1 MKTTLL
7 TDLTVRDICEGF
19 VYLTNEGK
27 GLFGWAGKLVIQP
40 EYQRHFIYSDLHK
53 EEPVIDSVLN
63 DYPLGLLYF
72 VKVAEDKYEV
82 LDGQQRITSLGR
94 FVKGKFAI
102 KDENGME
109 QVFSGLDQSKQEK
122 ILNYPLTI
130 YICEGEEW
138 EIKKWFETINIAGEP
153 LREQELLNA
162 IYSGPFVTKAKE
174 VYSNSTNPQMQKWS
188 SYIKGDPKR
197 QEILRTALSWVAR
210 GEKNIDGYMS
220 QHRQDTTITELQ
232 SYFDTVIDWAK
243 GVFGSPYSEM
253 RGLPWG
259 ELYEKYHN
267 NPYNTQHNRQRV
279 DELLADEYV
288 GNKRGIFEYILG
300 DEKDKSLLNVRV
312 FDERTKKARYAQQTE
327 AAKAAGHSNC
337 PYCAMSDNAN
347 KTCIWKL
354 SEMDADHVTAWSKNG
369 PTDISN
375 CEMLCKSHNR
385 AKGNR

>member
-1 MKTTLL
+1 MNTTLL
-7 TDLTVRDICEGF
+7 THLTVRDICEGF
-19 VYLTNEGK
+19 VYSSLDGK

-40 EYQRHFIYSDLHK
+40 EYQRHFIYCDLHK

-63 DYPLGLLYF
+63 GYPIGLLYF

-94 FVKGKFAI
+94 FVTGKFAI

-109 QVFSGLDQSKQEK
+109 QVFGGLDQSKRDK
-122 ILNYPLTI
+122 ILNTKLTI

-138 EIKKWFETINIAGEP
+138 EIKKWFETINIAGVP
-153 LREQELLNA
+153 LNEQELLNA
-162 IYSGPFVTKAKE
+162 IFSGPFVTKAKE
-174 VYSNSTNPQMQKWS
+174 VYSNSTNPQMQKWG

-197 QEILRTALSWVAR
+197 QDILRTALSWVAR
-210 GEKNIDGYMS
+210 GIEHIDGYMS
-220 QHRQDTTITELQ
+220 QHRQDDNIQELQ

-243 GVFGSPYSEM
+243 GVFGSPYPEM
-253 RGLPWG
+253 KGLPWG

-267 NPYNTQHNRQRV
+267 NPYNTQHIRQRV
-279 DELLADEYV
+279 ETLLLDEFV
-288 GNKRGIFEYILG
+288 GNRRGIFEYLLG
-300 DEKDKSLLNVRV
+300 EEEDKSLLNIRV
-312 FDERTKKARYAQQTE
+312 FDEFTKKAKYAQQTE
-327 AAKAAGHSNC
+327 AAKIAGHSNC

-347 KTCIWKL
+347 KDRIWKL
-354 SEMDADHVTAWSKNG
+354 AEMDADHVTAWSRG
-369 PTDISN
+369 GATDISN

>member
-1 MKTTLL
+1 MNTTLL

-19 VYLTNEGK
+19 VYSSLDGK

-63 DYPLGLLYF
+63 NYPLGLLYF

-94 FVKGKFAI
+94 FVTGKFAI
-102 KDENGME
+102 KDEHGME
-109 QVFSGLDQSKQEK
+109 QVFGGLDKSKQEK

-153 LREQELLNA
+153 LKEQELLNA

-188 SYIKGDPKR
+188 AYIKGDPKR

-210 GEKNIDGYMS
+210 GTDNIDGYMS
-220 QHRQDTTITELQ
+220 LHRQDTTITELQ

-267 NPYNTQHNRQRV
+267 KPYNTQHNRELV
-279 DELLADEYV
+279 DSLLADEFV
-288 GNKRGIFEYILG
+288 GNKRGIFEYVLG
-300 DEKDKSLLNVRV
+300 GEQDKSLLNVRI
-312 FDERTKKARYAQQTE
+312 FDERTKRAKYAQQTE
-327 AAKAAGHSNC
+327 LAKAAGHSNC

-347 KTCIWKL
+347 RTRIWKL
-354 SEMDADHVTAWSKNG
+354 TEMDADHVTAWSNG
-369 PTDISN
+369 GATDIDN

>member
-7 TDLTVRDICEGF
+7 TNLTVRDICEGF
-19 VYLTNEGK
+19 VYSSLDGK

-40 EYQRHFIYSDLHK
+40 EYQRHFIYSELKK
-53 EEPVIDSVLN
+53 EELVIDSVLKG
-63 DYPLGLLYF
+63 YPLGLLYF

-94 FVKGKFAI
+94 FITGKFAI

-109 QVFSGLDQSKQEK
+109 QVFSGLDKSKQEK
-122 ILNYPLTI
+122 ILCYPLTI
-130 YICEGEEW
+130 YICEGEEP

-153 LREQELLNA
+153 LNEQELLNA
-162 IYSGPFVTKAKE
+162 IYSGPFVTRAKE

-220 QHRQDTTITELQ
+220 LHRQDTEIHELQ
-232 SYFDTVIDWAK
+232 NYFDTVIDWAK
-243 GVFGSPYSEM
+243 GVFGSPYPEM

-259 ELYEKYHN
+259 EYYETYHN
-267 NPYNTQHNRQRV
+267 NPYNTQNVRQRV
-279 DELLADEYV
+279 EALLADEFV

-300 DEKDKSLLNVRV
+300 NEQNKSLLNVRV
-312 FDERTKKARYAQQTE
+312 FDERTKRAKYEQQT
-327 AAKAAGHSNC
+327 AKAEAEGHSNC
-337 PYCAMSDNAN
+337 PYCAMGDNAN
-347 KTCIWKL
+347 KERIWKL
-354 SEMDADHVTAWSKNG
+354 NEMDADHVTAWSKG
-369 PTDISN
+369 GATDISN

>member
-19 VYLTNEGK
+19 VYSSLDGK

-63 DYPLGLLYF
+63 NYPLGLLYF

-94 FVKGKFAI
+94 FVTGKFAI
-102 KDENGME
+102 KDEHGME
-109 QVFSGLDQSKQEK
+109 QVFSGLDRAKQEK

-130 YICEGEEW
+130 YICEGEEH
-138 EIKKWFETINIAGEP
+138 EIKKWFETINIAGVP
-153 LREQELLNA
+153 LNEQELLNA
-162 IYSGPFVTKAKE
+162 IYSGPFVTRAKE
-174 VYSNSTNPQMQKWS
+174 VYSNSTNPQMQKWT

-210 GEKNIDGYMS
+210 GMEHIDGYMS
-220 QHRQDTTITELQ
+220 QHRQDASIQELQ

-243 GVFGSPYSEM
+243 GVFGSPYAEM
-253 RGLPWG
+253 RGLAWG
-259 ELYEKYHN
+259 ELYERYHTT
-267 NPYNTQHNRQRV
+267 PYNTQHTRERV
-279 DELLADEYV
+279 EALLADEYV

-300 DEKDKSLLNVRV
+300 GEEDKSLLNVRV
-312 FDERTKKARYAQQTE
+312 FDDRTKRARYALQTE
-327 AAKAAGHSNC
+327 AAQAAGTSNC
-337 PYCAMSDNAN
+337 PYCAMGDNAN
-347 KTCIWKL
+347 RTRIWKL
-354 SEMDADHVTAWSKNG
+354 AEMDADHVTAWSKG
-369 PTDISN
+369 GATDIGN
-375 CEMLCKSHNR
+375 CEMLCKTHNR
-385 AKGNR
+385 AKGNK

>member
-19 VYLTNEGK
+19 VYSSLDGK

-63 DYPLGLLYF
+63 NYPLGLLYF
-72 VKVAEDKYEV
+72 VKVAENKYEV

-94 FVKGKFAI
+94 FVTGKFAI

-109 QVFSGLDQSKQEK
+109 QVFSGLDKSKQEK

-130 YICEGEEW
+130 YICEGEEG
-138 EIKKWFETINIAGEP
+138 EIKKWFETINIAGVP
-153 LREQELLNA
+153 LNNQELLNA

-197 QEILRTALSWVAR
+197 QEILRTALSWVAH

-220 QHRQDTTITELQ
+220 FHRYDTTIQELQ
-232 SYFDTVIDWAK
+232 CYFDTVIDWAK
-243 GVFGSPYSEM
+243 GVFGSPYAEM

-267 NPYNTQHNRQRV
+267 TPYNTQEVRERI
-279 DELLADEYV
+279 DALLADEFV

-300 DEKDKSLLNVRV
+300 GEQDKSLLNVRI
-312 FDERTKKARYAQQTE
+312 FDERTKRTRFAQQTN

-337 PYCAMSDNAN
+337 PLCATSDNAN
-347 KTCIWKL
+347 KTRIWKL
-354 SEMDADHVTAWSKNG
+354 SEMDADHVTAWSKG
-369 PTDISN
+369 GATDIDN
-375 CEMLCKSHNR
+375 CQMLCKTHNR
-385 AKGNR
+385 MKGNR